1 MTLDNDANLEVLTD
15 DGILLITQQPPTSVG
30 YVVVFFCGGNPD
42 NLVVW
47 LVAARRFNNTCICDP
62 SMGYKDIIKKYIT
75 HHVNNHSHKE
85 EYGKQP
91 VCNKVVQWLQDAN
104 IFPTLMAP
112 TTPRVGILK
121 VKDKSLLKL
130 TILWSIV

>member
-1 MTLDNDANLEVLTD
+1 M
-15 DGILLITQQPPTSVG
+15 
-30 YVVVFFCGGNPD
+30 
-42 NLVVW
+42 VVW

-75 HHVNNHSHKE
+75 HHVNNHSHE

>member
-1 MTLDNDANLEVLTD
+1 M
-15 DGILLITQQPPTSVG
+15 
-30 YVVVFFCGGNPD
+30 
-42 NLVVW
+42 VVW

-112 TTPRVGILK
+112 TTLRVGILK